1 VLEGREGSD
10 GSPHRSPLVPLWK
23 SDIKNALAPCKI
35 RTMKQLVMKTNAQEF
50 MFMKLSLF
58 SVCWG
63 ADDVLGVST
72 LTQMV
77 SEFPWAMMLACTS
90 SFSGFSTINAD
101 ETIISPS
108 ESYNQTSMHVFESS
122 TMVHRSNMEVL

>member
-1 VLEGREGSD
+1 
-10 GSPHRSPLVPLWK
+10 
-23 SDIKNALAPCKI
+23 
-35 RTMKQLVMKTNAQEF
+35 MKQLLMKTNAQEF
-50 MFMKLSLF
+50 MFKVSLF

-90 SFSGFSTINAD
+90 SFSGFSTINAAEALD

-108 ESYNQTSMHVFESS
+108 ESYNHTSMHEC
-122 TMVHRSNMEVL
+122 L